1 MATNT
6 SALNFRNLWQ
16 PSVFWLTFGGAG
28 LVRPA
33 PGTWGSLVA
42 LAVWWWGLSGL
53 SLLLQITV
61 AVTYSLVSW
70 WVCAAF
76 LRRSKLHDEPQIVA
90 DEVAGLWL
98 ALALVPAVWWVVG
111 LVFVLFRLLDITK
124 PGPIGWCDRAL
135 KGGLGVMADD
145 VLAGL
150 AAGLIGAVVAGL
162 L

>member
-6 SALNFRNLWQ
+6 SGLDIKNLWR
-16 PSVFWLTFGGAG
+16 PSVLWLTFGGAG
-28 LVRPA
+28 LLRPA
-33 PGTWGSLVA
+33 PGTWGSLAA
-42 LAVWWWGLSGL
+42 LAVWWWGLSNL
-53 SLLLQITV
+53 PTLVQLTIAMV
-61 AVTYSLVSW
+61 YALVSW
-70 WVCAAF
+70 WVCAVF
-76 LRRSKLHDEPQIVA
+76 LRRTMLHDEPQIVA

-98 ALALVPAVWWVVG
+98 ALALVPAVWWVAG
-111 LVFVLFRLLDITK
+111 LVFVLFRLLDIAK

-150 AAGLIGAVVAGL
+150 AAGLIGAVAVGL